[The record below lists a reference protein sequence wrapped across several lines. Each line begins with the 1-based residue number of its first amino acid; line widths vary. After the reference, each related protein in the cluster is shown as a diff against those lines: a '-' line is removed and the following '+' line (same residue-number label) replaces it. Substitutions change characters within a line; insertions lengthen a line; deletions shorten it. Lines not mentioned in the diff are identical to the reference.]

1 MEGIIN
7 QILQST
13 NEISKAISEIPAVLG
28 KPNWIEILLTVG
40 LTSLFAILG
49 TLLGTKKGAQFAQN
63 NEKEKIEWNSLINY
77 FEIVNTYYYEIKMII
92 IDIEDLSKIPAYILN
107 EIDDKVE
114 CKNYNDFHLIKE
126 DIQALRQTIQK
137 LDIKESKDGSDY
149 KQSYINKA
157 DRILNFDL
165 FGKINANYK
174 VRASCYYP
182 FVSQKLIDTGEI
194 FYKELEIARKN
205 LLIEFNIY
213 DFENRLGS
221 YVEEIQIEIKKLKQS
236 NKAG

>member
-1 MEGIIN
+1 MEDLLN

-13 NEISKAISEIPAVLG
+13 NEIPKTISEISTVLG

-40 LTSLFAILG
+40 LTSVFAILG

-63 NEKEKIEWNSLINY
+63 NEKEKIEWNSLISY
-77 FEIVNTYYYEIKMII
+77 FEIVNTYYYEIKSII

-107 EIDDKVE
+107 EIDEEVE

-126 DIQALRQTIQK
+126 DIQALRQTIQE
-137 LDIKESKDGSDY
+137 LVIKESKDGSDY

-165 FGKINANYK
+165 FGRINADYK
-174 VRASCYYP
+174 IKSSCYYP
-182 FVSQKLIDTGEI
+182 FISQKLIETGET
-194 FYKELEIARKN
+194 FYNELEIARKN
-205 LLIEFNIY
+205 LMINFNIY
-213 DFENRLGS
+213 DFEKRLSS
-221 YVEEIQIEIKKLKQS
+221 YVEEIKIEIEKLKTIR
-236 NKAG
+236 